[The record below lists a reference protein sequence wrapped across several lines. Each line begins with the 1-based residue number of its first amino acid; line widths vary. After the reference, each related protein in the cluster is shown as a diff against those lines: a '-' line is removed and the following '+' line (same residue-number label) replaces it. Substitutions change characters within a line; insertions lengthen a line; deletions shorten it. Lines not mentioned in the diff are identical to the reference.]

1 MNTNSQVTVLRNFGH
16 DAFAKKQWVKL
27 WSEVGERIATL
38 PEKEQRIILDDILT
52 AIQSRLFVFEHIVG
66 VTTP

>member
-1 MNTNSQVTVLRNFGH
+1 MSKTVTVTALRNFGH
-16 DAFAKKQWVKL
+16 DTYAKKQWVKL
-27 WSEVGERIATL
+27 WNEVGDRIATL

-66 VTTP
+66 VTQ